1 MKMKSVY
8 SQMATASLV
17 VAIHAT
23 SFAQN
28 STPAP
33 ASASTAAQIAS
44 LEKLIA
50 AREKR
55 ATELANDM
63 LAIDQRTESRVESIL
78 QSLEGVTDSRQTRD
92 KVAEVK
98 RLAMVSLRKCTKH
111 YESDRKA
118 TGAEI
123 AKTDPRVSRKELFG
137 DLGRFDKRIE
147 KRLDQVIRLTSSLQ
161 QPEDYERW
169 SYKHESGLG
178 KAGQIGDTQDPNF
191 YQNRRTAKLTGKMR
205 EHLKGEFKQGITR
218 MESANRG
225 LRNKQLS
232 PTVSAEYRA
241 ILEEEI
247 LANQDRIDAFKA
259 DIAKVT
265 APEKIETTP
274 IDRDQNDA
282 LEDLVRDMAEDLER
296 DCDAVFRT
304 YRELNVERKTIKTLR
319 EQLEAQKKLLAQ
331 PSPKKG

>member
-1 MKMKSVY
+1 MKTHLIYGRLAALMLLTGT
-8 SQMATASLV
+8 TA
-17 VAIHAT
+17 VAQDT
-23 SFAQN
+23 ETKGEQN
-28 STPAP
+28 
-33 ASASTAAQIAS
+33 AAAAKIVS

-63 LAIDQRTESRVESIL
+63 LAIDKRTEARVEAIL
-78 QSLEGVTDSRQTRD
+78 QSLEGVTDSRDTRA

-111 YESDRKA
+111 YEADRKA

-123 AKTDPRVSRKELFG
+123 AKVNPRVSRKELFD
-137 DLGRFDKRIE
+137 DLGRFDARIE

-178 KAGQIGDTQDPNF
+178 KAGQLGDTQDPNF
-191 YQNRRTAKLTGKMR
+191 YQNRRTSKLTGKMR
-205 EHLKGEFKQGITR
+205 KHLEAEFREGIAR
-218 MESANRG
+218 MERENKA
-225 LRNKQLS
+225 LRNKQIS
-232 PTVSAEYRA
+232 PNVSAEYRA

-259 DIAKVT
+259 KIAKVT
-265 APEKIETTP
+265 APEKVETTP
-274 IDRDQNDA
+274 IDRDQHDA

-304 YRELNVERKTIKTLR
+304 YRELNVERKTIKNLR

-331 PSPKKG
+331 PSPKKE